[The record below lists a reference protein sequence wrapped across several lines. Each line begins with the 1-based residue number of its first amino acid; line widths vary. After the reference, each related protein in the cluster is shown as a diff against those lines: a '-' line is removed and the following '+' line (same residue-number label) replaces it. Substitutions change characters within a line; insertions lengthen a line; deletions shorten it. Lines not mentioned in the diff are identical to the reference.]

1 VFSILGINHFKEHR
15 LGDHRWGE
23 LAGAVGYQQVIY
35 SSCPVGV
42 EKYVRVLLNNIYFI
56 TKVDGFNT

>member
-1 VFSILGINHFKEHR
+1 VFSILGISHCKEYR
-15 LGDHRWGE
+15 LGEHRWGE

-42 EKYVRVLLNNIYFI
+42 VEDIRVLSL
-56 TKVDGFNT
+56 K